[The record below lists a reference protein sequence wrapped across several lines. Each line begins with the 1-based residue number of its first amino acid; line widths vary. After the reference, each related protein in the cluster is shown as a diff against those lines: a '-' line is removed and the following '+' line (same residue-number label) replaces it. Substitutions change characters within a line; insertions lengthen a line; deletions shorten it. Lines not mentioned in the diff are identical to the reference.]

1 MPNARSTTLTWSA
14 IITRQE
20 HIKFIGINWILH
32 TPPSPDGCRIQDRAV
47 RDLWCIIRFYRA
59 SNPFFSLPADVMTN
73 CFLAWSSIIK
83 LPFELLLYLC
93 VVLGPI
99 AWAACLGIFILPGSS
114 NSRFFLSVGVGLVS
128 EVATLL
134 VWKRC
139 LGYPVRVPLCSIV
152 RLWCVFVWGEI
163 LRKRLDGV
171 SSSLSS
177 V

>member
-1 MPNARSTTLTWSA
+1 MDLERMPNARSTTLTWSY

-20 HIKFIGINWILH
+20 HIKFIGIIWILH

-73 CFLAWSSIIK
+73 CFSAWSSIIK

-99 AWAACLGIFILPGSS
+99 AWAACLGIFILPGSP

-152 RLWCVFVWGEI
+152 RLWCVFVWREI
-163 LRKRLDGV
+163 LRKQLDGV
-171 SSSLSS
+171 SS
-177 V
+177 